1 MTEKIIKKIEE
12 LNKEKNNYLDIL
24 EMNMTR
30 YDEEY
35 IYKRINECRIK
46 INVLLEVLEY
56 EED

>member
-12 LNKEKNNYLDIL
+12 LNKEKSNYLDIL

>member
-1 MTEKIIKKIEE
+1 MKGKILKKIEE
-12 LNKEKNNYLDIL
+12 LNKEKSNYLDIL

-46 INVLLEVLEY
+46 IDILMEMLEY